1 MKCLVLGGNGFIGSH
16 LVDKLL
22 AEGHH
27 VRVFDRHEERY
38 RSPLLN
44 AVDYQ
49 YGDFGNH
56 GLLSG
61 ALNNI
66 EVVFHLINTTVPKTS
81 NDDPAFDLSS
91 NAIETIFL
99 LKQCVAKKIHKI
111 IFISS
116 GGTVYGIPDILP
128 INEGCATNPLCSYG
142 ITKLT
147 IEKYLSLFKYLYGL
161 DYTIV
166 RPSNPYGSRQNPFGM
181 QGAISVFLA
190 KVVRNEQIEIWGD
203 GEIVRD
209 YIFTDDLADGIYK
222 AAFTNT
228 TSKIFNLGSGEGI
241 SLNSILAAIGKTT
254 NREVKHKYMQ
264 KRLFDVP
271 AIFLDITKAKEELY
285 WIPTTPLEAGINKTL
300 SFTSQLFRT
309 MDISHE

>member
-16 LVDKLL
+16 LVDRLL
-22 AEGHH
+22 AEDHQ
-27 VRVFDRHEERY
+27 VRVFDRQEERY
-38 RSPLLN
+38 RSPLN
-44 AVDYQ
+44 TVDYR

-56 GLLSG
+56 GLLSD

-66 EVVFHLINTTVPKTS
+66 EVVFHLVNTTVPKTS

-99 LKQCVAKKIHKI
+99 LEQCVKQKVHKI

-116 GGTVYGIPDILP
+116 GGTVYGMPDILP
-128 INEGCATNPLCSYG
+128 IKEDSSTNPLCSYG

-147 IEKYLSLFKYLYGL
+147 IEKYMSLFNYLYGL

-166 RPSNPYGSRQNPFGM
+166 RPSNPYGSRQNPFGI

-190 KVVRNEQIEIWGD
+190 KVVRNELIEIWGD

-209 YIFTDDLADGIYK
+209 YIFIDDLADGVYK

-228 TSKIFNLGSGEGI
+228 TSRIFNLGSGEGI
-241 SLNSILAAIGKTT
+241 SLNSMLAAIRNTT
-254 NREVKHKYMQ
+254 KREVKHKYTL
-264 KRLFDVP
+264 KRMFDVP
-271 AIFLDITKAKEELY
+271 AIYLDITRAKEELG
-285 WIPTTPLEAGINKTL
+285 WIPTTTLETGINKTL
-300 SFTSQLFRT
+300 SFISQLSRK
-309 MDISHE
+309 MDIPHD

>member
-16 LVDKLL
+16 LVDKLR
-22 AEGHH
+22 AEGHQ
-27 VRVFDRHEERY
+27 VRIFDRHEERY
-38 RSPLLN
+38 RSPLN

-56 GLLSG
+56 GLLSA

-99 LKQCVAKKIHKI
+99 LEQCVAKKILKI
-111 IFISS
+111 IFVSS
-116 GGTVYGIPDILP
+116 GGTVYGMPDILP
-128 INEGCATNPLCSYG
+128 IKEECSTNPLCSYG

-147 IEKYLSLFKYLYGL
+147 IEKYLSLFKHLYGL

-166 RPSNPYGSRQNPFGM
+166 RPSNPYGSRQNPFGI

-203 GEIVRD
+203 GKIVRD
-209 YIFTDDLADGIYK
+209 YIFIDDLADGIYK

-241 SLNSILAAIGKTT
+241 SLNSILAAIRMIT

-264 KRLFDVP
+264 KRLLDVP

-300 SFTSQLFRT
+300 SFISQLFRT

>member
-16 LVDKLL
+16 LVDRLL
-22 AEGHH
+22 AEDHQ

-38 RSPLLN
+38 RSPLN
-44 AVDYQ
+44 TVDYR

-56 GLLSG
+56 GLLSS
-61 ALNNI
+61 ALENI

-99 LKQCVAKKIHKI
+99 LEQCVAKKIHKI
-111 IFISS
+111 VFISS
-116 GGTVYGIPDILP
+116 GGTVYGMPDILP
-128 INEGCATNPLCSYG
+128 IREDSSTNPLCSYG

-147 IEKYLSLFKYLYGL
+147 IEKYLSLFNYLYGL
-161 DYTIV
+161 NYTIV
-166 RPSNPYGSRQNPFGM
+166 RPSNPYGSRQNPFGI

-190 KVVRNEQIEIWGD
+190 KVIGNEMIEIWGD
-203 GEIVRD
+203 GEVVRD
-209 YIFTDDLADGIYK
+209 YIFIDDLADGIYK

-228 TSKIFNLGSGEGI
+228 TSRIFNLVSGEGI
-241 SLNSILAAIGKTT
+241 SLNSILTAIRNTT
-254 NREVKHKYMQ
+254 NSEIKFTYVQ

-271 AIFLDITKAKEELY
+271 AIFLDITRAKEELG
-285 WIPTTPLEAGINKTL
+285 WLPTTTLETGISKTH
-300 SFTSQLFRT
+300 SFISQLFRK
-309 MDISHE
+309 MDICDD